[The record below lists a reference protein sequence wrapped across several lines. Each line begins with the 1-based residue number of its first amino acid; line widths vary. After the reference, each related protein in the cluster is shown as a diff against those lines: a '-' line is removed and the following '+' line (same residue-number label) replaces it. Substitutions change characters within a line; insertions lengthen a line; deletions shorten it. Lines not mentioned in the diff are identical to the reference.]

1 MEFELKINYVECR
14 SDSGSLYKLTKWGCN
29 CKGYSF
35 RRDCRHM
42 REVLAQDLF
51 TKLEAQRSES
61 TSFSFLSSPFI
72 QASRLRAIRL
82 GLKKYK
88 VKYTEDLVKRL
99 NLIMRADT
107 KLKTFLTLARKG

>member
-1 MEFELKINYVECR
+1 
-14 SDSGSLYKLTKWGCN
+14 
-29 CKGYSF
+29 
-35 RRDCRHM
+35 
-42 REVLAQDLF
+42 
-51 TKLEAQRSES
+51 
-61 TSFSFLSSPFI
+61 
-72 QASRLRAIRL
+72 L